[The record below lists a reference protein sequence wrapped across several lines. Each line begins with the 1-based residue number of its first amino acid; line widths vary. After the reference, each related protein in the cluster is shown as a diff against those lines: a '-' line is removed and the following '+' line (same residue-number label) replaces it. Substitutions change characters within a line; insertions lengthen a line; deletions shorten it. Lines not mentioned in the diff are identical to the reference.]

1 MGFSFQTDHKTEHN
15 RPDIVAIDKKERNC
29 TIINITCPFDH
40 GVSRKKKKEEIE
52 KYQDLKRQLKGL
64 WNYKEVVP
72 LPIVIGA
79 LGTVSNRFHLYLNKV
94 RLDGSMQPL
103 QRAFRSLGT
112 ARNYYKK
119 TDGWE

>member
-1 MGFSFQTDHKTEHN
+1 M
-15 RPDIVAIDKKERNC
+15 
-29 TIINITCPFDH
+29 
-40 GVSRKKKKEEIE
+40 
-52 KYQDLKRQLKGL
+52 
-64 WNYKEVVP
+64 P

-112 ARNYYKK
+112 ARKLIIIRK
-119 TDGWE
+119 LMDGNDQVGRPRKLCKMAIIIIKISMNKNLLLAGKIGSCHLDQLIFIAI

>member
-1 MGFSFQTDHKTEHN
+1 MPKL
-15 RPDIVAIDKKERNC
+15 AID
-29 TIINITCPFDH
+29 
-40 GVSRKKKKEEIE
+40 
-52 KYQDLKRQLKGL
+52 
-64 WNYKEVVP
+64 
-72 LPIVIGA
+72 IGA

-103 QRAFRSLGT
+103 QRALRSLGT